1 MYKEINAIP
10 GFPFIIN
17 NDMNPLIYESSPNIT
32 KRKHGYITT
41 AEKIK
46 AKKKNR
52 KRA

>member
-17 NDMNPLIYESSPNIT
+17 NDMHPLIYEDPNTT
-32 KRKHGYITT
+32 KRKHGYITV
-41 AEKIK
+41 AERIK